1 MKSKVA
7 ISLLLVTL
15 GFSSAV
21 AGDVAV
27 TDGDGLV
34 MASERIRLWGIDAPE
49 LDQTCKRHGATYA
62 CGENARDT
70 LAGLLTGGE
79 VSCEPVDRDRYGR
92 LIARCSVQGRDL
104 GAEMVRRGWAVD
116 FRRYSRGAYAREED
130 QARAA
135 RRGLWAGEFVPPAEW
150 RRKH

>member
-15 GFSSAV
+15 GFSAAV

-34 MASERIRLWGIDAPE
+34 MAGERIRLWGIDAPE
-49 LDQTCKRHGATYA
+49 LDQTCKRQGATYA
-62 CGENARDT
+62 CGENARDA
-70 LAGLLTGGE
+70 LASLLTGGE
-79 VSCEPVDRDRYGR
+79 VSCEPVDQDRYGR
-92 LIARCSVQGRDL
+92 LVARCLVQGRDL

-135 RRGLWAGEFVPPAEW
+135 RRGLWSGEFVPPAEW
-150 RRKH
+150 RRGH